1 MVKKMVDFRAC
12 QAGTMAGRREND
24 RRPLAVDV
32 FRALPVLA
40 LLAVLFSFLFPVPLG
55 AETQVMYE
63 GDSIYNHIL
72 IKQDAQERCML
83 FGRYSDQ
90 RQTCLNTAKPD
101 LSVFEYTG
109 MMFVGFLFHPET
121 KDVALIG
128 LGGGYV
134 PTVFN
139 LHLPTV
145 RLDTVEIDP
154 LVYSLAQKYFSLK
167 TTAMQTVTV
176 NDGRQYLKKTD
187 RRYDQIWV
195 DAFNT
200 DYIPIHMTTRE
211 FLQLAKSRLT
221 RNGIVLQ
228 NVHNTNKLFDAHVTT
243 FRAVFSHVYIF
254 NGRHSGNSII
264 VGADNPLFV
273 PPKFQPPAKT
283 RPRIGSIDL
292 LMEAEK
298 YVPEPNIM
306 PVAVLTDDFNPANL
320 LLHQEH

>member
-1 MVKKMVDFRAC
+1 MALLNPVNLPAGVKM
-12 QAGTMAGRREND
+12 ND
-24 RRPLAVDV
+24 LRRPDADLL
-32 FRALPVLA
+32 RTLPVLTILSILFY
-40 LLAVLFSFLFPVPLG
+40 LLIPAPLG
-55 AETQVMYE
+55 AEAKVLYE
-63 GDSIYNHIL
+63 GDSIYNHIQ
-72 IKQDAQERCML
+72 IKQDAQEKCML

-90 RQTCLNTAKPD
+90 RQTCMNTAQPD

-109 MMFVGFLFHPET
+109 MMFVGFMFYPET

-139 LHLPTV
+139 LHLPAV

-154 LVYSLAQKYFSLK
+154 LVYTLAQKYFSLK
-167 TTAMQTVTV
+167 TTAMQTVIV

-200 DYIPIHMTTRE
+200 DYIPIHMTTKE

-221 RNGIVLQ
+221 KNGLVLQ

-243 FRAVFSHVYIF
+243 FRAVFSQVYIF
-254 NGRHSGNSII
+254 NGRNSGNSII
-264 VGADNPLFV
+264 VGADQPLFM
-273 PPKFQPPAKT
+273 PPRFQQPAKK
-283 RPRIGSIDL
+283 RLRIGAIDL
-292 LMEAEK
+292 AAEAEK
-298 YVPEPNIM
+298 YVPEPDIV

>member
-1 MVKKMVDFRAC
+1 M
-12 QAGTMAGRREND
+12 ND
-24 RRPLAVDV
+24 RRPLDLDKR
-32 FRALPVLA
+32 RASQVLA
-40 LLAVLFSFLFPVPLG
+40 LLAVLFSFLVPVSLR
-55 AETQVMYE
+55 AETKVLYE

-72 IKQDAQERCML
+72 INQDAQERCML

-90 RQTCLNTAKPD
+90 RQTCMNTAKPD

-109 MMFVGFLFHPET
+109 MMFVGFLFYPET
-121 KDVALIG
+121 KSVALIG

-139 LHLPTV
+139 LHLPAV

-154 LVYSLAQKYFSLK
+154 LVYSVAQKYFFLK
-167 TTAMQTVTV
+167 TTAMQTVTI

-187 RRYDQIWV
+187 RRYDQIWI

-221 RNGIVLQ
+221 KNGLVLQ
-228 NVHNTNKLFDAHVTT
+228 NVHNSNKLFDAHVATY
-243 FRAVFSHVYIF
+243 RAVFSHVYIF
-254 NGRHSGNSII
+254 NGRQSGNSII
-264 VGADNPLFV
+264 VGADNPLFM
-273 PPKFQPPAKT
+273 PPKFQPSAKT

-292 LMEAEK
+292 AAEAEK
-298 YVPEPNIM
+298 YVPEPNII
-306 PVAVLTDDFNPANL
+306 PVAALTDDFNPANL

>member
-1 MVKKMVDFRAC
+1 VVKK
-12 QAGTMAGRREND
+12 
-24 RRPLAVDV
+24 
-32 FRALPVLA
+32 LA
-40 LLAVLFSFLFPVPLG
+40 LLFFLLVPASLG
-55 AETQVMYE
+55 AETKMLYE

-72 IKQDAQERCML
+72 IKQDGQERCML

-90 RQTCLNTAKPD
+90 RQTCLNMVKPG

-134 PTVFN
+134 PTAFN
-139 LHLPTV
+139 LYLPAV

-154 LVYSLAQKYFSLK
+154 LVYSMAQKYFSLK
-167 TTAMQTVTV
+167 TTAMQTVTI

-187 RRYDQIWV
+187 RRYDQIWI

-211 FLQLAKSRLT
+211 FLQLAKSKLT
-221 RNGIVLQ
+221 KNGIVLQ
-228 NVHNTNKLFDAHVTT
+228 NVHSSNKLFDAHVTT
-243 FRAVFSHVYIF
+243 YRAVFAHVYVF
-254 NGRHSGNSII
+254 NGRQSGNSII
-264 VGADNPLFV
+264 VGADNPLFA
-273 PPKFQPPAKT
+273 PPKFQPTAKM

-292 LMEAEK
+292 AAEAEK
-298 YVPEPNIM
+298 YVAEPNILA
-306 PVAVLTDDFNPANL
+306 VDVLTDDFNPANL

>member
-1 MVKKMVDFRAC
+1 MDKLLTPSM
-12 QAGTMAGRREND
+12 
-24 RRPLAVDV
+24 
-32 FRALPVLA
+32 
-40 LLAVLFSFLFPVPLG
+40 LAVLIALSSLFFSFPLG
-55 AETQVMYE
+55 AETKVMYE

-72 IKQDAQERCML
+72 IKQEGQERCML

-90 RQTCLNTAKPD
+90 RQTCLSMVKPD
-101 LSVFEYTG
+101 QSVFEYTG

-134 PTVFN
+134 PTVFS

-200 DYIPIHMTTRE
+200 DYIPTHMTTRE

-221 RNGIVLQ
+221 PNGLLLQ
-228 NVHNTNKLFDAHVTT
+228 NVHNSNKLFDAHVATY
-243 FRAVFSHVYIF
+243 RAVFSHVYIF
-254 NGRHSGNSII
+254 NGQHSGNSII
-264 VGADNPLFV
+264 VGVDNPLYL
-273 PPKFQPPAKT
+273 PPKFQPLAKAKM
-283 RPRIGSIDL
+283 RIGAINL
-292 LMEAEK
+292 AAEAEK
-298 YVPEPNIM
+298 YVQEPNIV

>member
-1 MVKKMVDFRAC
+1 MVKKLVDFRAC
-12 QAGTMAGRREND
+12 H
-24 RRPLAVDV
+24 VV
-32 FRALPVLA
+32 F
-40 LLAVLFSFLFPVPLG
+40 LAVLFFTLVAAPLK

-72 IKQDAQERCML
+72 IKQDGQERCML

-90 RQTCLNTAKPD
+90 RQTCLNKDKPD

-109 MMFVGFLFHPET
+109 MMFVGFLFYPET

-139 LHLPTV
+139 LHLPAV
-145 RLDTVEIDP
+145 RLDTIEIDP
-154 LVYSLAQKYFSLK
+154 LVYSLAQKYFFLK
-167 TTAMQTVTV
+167 TTAMQNVTI

-221 RNGIVLQ
+221 RRGIVLQ
-228 NVHNTNKLFDAHVTT
+228 NVHNTNKLFDAQVAT
-243 FRAVFSHVYIF
+243 FRAVFPQVFIF
-254 NGRHSGNSII
+254 NGRNSGNAII
-264 VGADNPLFV
+264 VGADDPLFM
-273 PPKFQPPAKT
+273 PPKFQLSAKT
-283 RPRIGSIDL
+283 RARIGSINL
-292 LMEAEK
+292 AVEAEK
-298 YVPEPNIM
+298 YVPEPNIV
-306 PVAVLTDDFNPANL
+306 PIAVLTDDFNPANL

>member
-1 MVKKMVDFRAC
+1 MVKK
-12 QAGTMAGRREND
+12 
-24 RRPLAVDV
+24 
-32 FRALPVLA
+32 LA
-40 LLAVLFSFLFPVPLG
+40 LLFFLLVPASLG
-55 AETQVMYE
+55 AETKMLYE

-72 IKQDAQERCML
+72 IKQDGQERCML

-90 RQTCLNTAKPD
+90 RQTCLNMVKPG

-134 PTVFN
+134 PTAFN
-139 LHLPTV
+139 LYLPAV

-154 LVYSLAQKYFSLK
+154 LVYSMAQKYFSLK
-167 TTAMQTVTV
+167 TTAMQTVTI

-187 RRYDQIWV
+187 RRYDQIWI

-211 FLQLAKSRLT
+211 FLQLAKSKLT
-221 RNGIVLQ
+221 KNGIVLQ
-228 NVHNTNKLFDAHVTT
+228 NVHSSNKLFDAHVTT
-243 FRAVFSHVYIF
+243 YRAVFAHVYVF
-254 NGRHSGNSII
+254 NGRQSGNSII
-264 VGADNPLFV
+264 VGADNPLFA
-273 PPKFQPPAKT
+273 PPKFQPTAKM

-292 LMEAEK
+292 AAEAEK
-298 YVPEPNIM
+298 YVAEPNILA
-306 PVAVLTDDFNPANL
+306 VDVLTDDFNPANL

>member
-1 MVKKMVDFRAC
+1 
-12 QAGTMAGRREND
+12 MANNTLRD
-24 RRPLAVDV
+24 SPVLVLLALWC
-32 FRALPVLA
+32 FLLLPV
-40 LLAVLFSFLFPVPLG
+40 SLG
-55 AETQVMYE
+55 AETKVLYE

-90 RQTCLNTAKPD
+90 RQTCLDMAKPD
-101 LSVFEYTG
+101 RSVFEYTG
-109 MMFVGFLFHPET
+109 MMFVGFLFHPDS

-139 LHLPTV
+139 LHLPAV
-145 RLDTVEIDP
+145 RLDTIEIDP
-154 LVYSLAQKYFSLK
+154 LVFTLAQKHFSLK

-176 NDGRQYLKKTD
+176 NDGRQFLKKTD

-200 DYIPIHMTTRE
+200 DYIPTHMTTKE
-211 FLQLAKSRLT
+211 FLQLAKSKLT
-221 RNGIVLQ
+221 KNGLVLQ
-228 NVHNTNKLFDAHVTT
+228 NVHNTNKLFDAHVATYRT
-243 FRAVFSHVYIF
+243 VFAHVYIF
-254 NGRHSGNSII
+254 NGRQSGNSII
-264 VGADNPLFV
+264 LGVENPLFM
-273 PPKFQPPAKT
+273 PPKLQLSVRK

-292 LMEAEK
+292 TAEAEK
-298 YVPEPNIM
+298 YVAAPDIL
-306 PVAVLTDDFNPANL
+306 PVTVLTDDFNPANL

>member
-1 MVKKMVDFRAC
+1 MNDAKFR
-12 QAGTMAGRREND
+12 
-24 RRPLAVDV
+24 VS
-32 FRALPVLA
+32 PVLA
-40 LLAVLFSFLFPVPLG
+40 LLAVLCSCMIPLSMG
-55 AETQVMYE
+55 AETKVMYE

-72 IKQDAQERCML
+72 IKQDARERCML

-90 RQTCLNTAKPD
+90 RQTCLNMAKPD

-139 LHLPTV
+139 LHLPAV

-154 LVYSLAQKYFSLK
+154 LVYTLAQKYFSLK

-187 RRYDQIWV
+187 RRYDQIWI

-221 RNGIVLQ
+221 INGLVLQ
-228 NVHNTNKLFDAHVTT
+228 NVHNTNKLFDAHVAT
-243 FRAVFSHVYIF
+243 FRTVFSNVFIF
-254 NGRHSGNSII
+254 NGRNSGNSII
-264 VGADNPLFV
+264 VGADSPLFI
-273 PPKFQPPAKT
+273 PPQFQLPARK

-292 LMEAEK
+292 AAEAGK
-298 YVPEPNIM
+298 YVPEPSIL

>member
-1 MVKKMVDFRAC
+1 M
-12 QAGTMAGRREND
+12 ND
-24 RRPLAVDV
+24 RRSAARSAL
-32 FRALPVLA
+32 RASQVLV
-40 LLAVLFSFLFPVPLG
+40 LLAILFSFLFPVPLG
-55 AETQVMYE
+55 AETQVIYE
-63 GDSIYNHIL
+63 GDSIYNHIQ
-72 IKQDAQERCML
+72 IRQDAQERCML
-83 FGRYSDQ
+83 FGRYSDK
-90 RQTCLNTAKPD
+90 RQTCLDMAKPD
-101 LSVFEYTG
+101 LSVLEYTG

-139 LHLPTV
+139 LHLPDV

-154 LVYSLAQKYFSLK
+154 LVYTLAQKYFSLR
-167 TTAMQTVTV
+167 TTAKHTVTI

-211 FLQLAKSRLT
+211 FLQLAKTKLT
-221 RNGIVLQ
+221 RYGIVLQ
-228 NVHNTNKLFDAHVTT
+228 NVHNSNKLFDAQVTT
-243 FRAVFSHVYIF
+243 YRTVFSHVYIF
-254 NGRHSGNSII
+254 NGQYSGNSII

-273 PPKFQPPAKT
+273 PPKFQLSAKR
-283 RPRIGSIDL
+283 RPRIGLIDL
-292 LMEAEK
+292 AAEAGK

-320 LLHQEH
+320 LLHQDH